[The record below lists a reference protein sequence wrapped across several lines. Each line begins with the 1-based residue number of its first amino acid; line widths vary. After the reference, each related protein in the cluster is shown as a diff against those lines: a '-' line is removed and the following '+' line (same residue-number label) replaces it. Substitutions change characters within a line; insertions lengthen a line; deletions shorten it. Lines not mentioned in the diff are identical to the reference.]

1 MKHFS
6 KLRPAPAAVLVLAL
20 CLLRFTA
27 HAQWTNAARTI
38 DELRAQI
45 EAHVTEPRFNAA
57 LWGVKVVS
65 LDTGKTIFEHHADRL
80 MSPASNSKLYAGAL
94 ALDRLGGDYRI
105 VTPILATA
113 KPDRSGKLKGDVIV
127 SGRGDPSW
135 KLHGGSTNFFAVFD
149 PFITV
154 LTNAGVRRITGD
166 IVADATFFKGPP
178 SGASWTIDDLENS
191 EGAEICALTL
201 LDNMTELRSLPG
213 TKAGQPSSLTLA
225 HPHTGLTLVNHTT
238 TTTNGGPR
246 HIEARRVFGE
256 TTLHVFGEL
265 PIGGTNEFT
274 DVPVPRPAQ
283 WFAAGLKEAL
293 TRQGIRVDGKAR
305 SVRWP
310 EASAVSTN
318 CVSLGEVS
326 SSPLRDLVKAFMK
339 PSQNLETDLIFD
351 HVGELSRTGAT
362 SVWKTSED
370 LAVAALESFF
380 RTNNLPVA
388 DLHFDEG
395 SGLSRNNLTTAN
407 ATLGLLK
414 LMASHRGSND
424 WLNALPIA
432 GVDGTLR
439 TRMKRTPAE
448 NNLRAKTGTLRW
460 VNALSGYVTSAAGE
474 RFVFSLMLNR
484 MVAAPGRNNREELDA
499 IAVMLARFAGR
510 SDTTLESFYAPQ
522 GSLIVTQL
530 VNASFPHPARANGR
544 IYKDQ
549 FFSAADHYSDSTV
562 AIFVPKGFRETEEVN
577 FVIHFHGWGNSVA
590 GTLNQ
595 FSVIEQFAA
604 SGKNA
609 ILIVPEGPHN
619 ASDFFGGKLEN
630 PGGIQL
636 FCNEVMDVLRER
648 NILKSKYSALE
659 GVILSG
665 HSGGYHVMAAIAE
678 CGGLDSQLREVWLFD
693 ALYGGTENFLAWQK
707 EHNGRL
713 LNIYTD
719 GGGTTNETARAMRLL
734 DEAGVKFLATE
745 DSAIKPEEL
754 QTNRVVFLHADMT
767 HNEVF
772 ARRGTF
778 GQFLKTSGLQNK

>member
-94 ALDRLGGDYRI
+94 ALDHFGGDYRI

-113 KPDRSGKLKGDVIV
+113 KPDRGGKLKGDVIV
-127 SGRGDPSW
+127 SGCGDPSW

-201 LDNMTELRSLPG
+201 LDNMTELRTLPG
-213 TKAGQPSSLTLA
+213 SNVGQPCALTLA

-238 TTTNGGPR
+238 TTTNGAPR

-256 TTLHVFGEL
+256 TTLHVFGVL
-265 PIGGTNEFT
+265 PVGGTNEFT

-351 HVGELSRTGAT
+351 HVGELSRTGAA

-370 LAVAALESFF
+370 LAVASLESFF

-439 TRMKRTPAE
+439 TRMKGTPAE

-484 MVAAPGRNNREELDA
+484 MVAAPSRNNREELDA
-499 IAVMLARFAGR
+499 IGVMLARFAGR
-510 SDTTLESFYAPQ
+510 SDTTLKSFYAPQ

-544 IYKDQ
+544 ICKDQ

-562 AIFVPKGFRETEEVN
+562 AMFVPKGFRETGAVD
-577 FVIHFHGWGNSVA
+577 FVVHFHGWGNSVA

-595 FSVIEQFAA
+595 FAVIEQFVA

-609 ILIVPEGPHN
+609 VLLVPEGPHN
-619 ASDFFGGKLEN
+619 SSDSFGGKLEDAD
-630 PGGIQL
+630 G
-636 FCNEVMDVLRER
+636 FKRFMDEVMATLRAR
-648 NILKSKYSALE
+648 GGLANKDSAVGSIL
-659 GVILSG
+659 LSG
-665 HSGGYHVMAAIAE
+665 HSGGYHVMSAIVE
-678 CGGLDSQLREVWLFD
+678 RGGLTAQVKEAWLFD
-693 ALYGGTENFLAWQK
+693 ALYDGITNFVTWQK
-707 EHNGRL
+707 ENNGRL

-719 GGGTTNETARAMRLL
+719 NGGTKGNSEQAMALL
-734 DEAGVKFLATE
+734 HSRGVKFLATE

-754 QTNRVVFLHADMT
+754 QTNRIVFLHTDLT